1 MRLARGSGELFART
15 RVAMTEET
23 TKFGNPDVDRRR
35 AEAEIR
41 KLAGVMSCRVVAGRD
56 GEILEIH
63 VVASEERHPKQV
75 IRDIETVLLA
85 SLGVRVD
92 HKKVSVARYP
102 AAQPVGSPPGDHDRR
117 ERTSLRL
124 RFVSLQTKLTPDGGE
139 VEVVLGKQLVQ
150 GHGKASFTLTSDP
163 SRAAVEAALDAVGRF
178 LREGSFQIGSVR
190 RSSIGSHEAVLV
202 QVDHVHAGRSVP
214 LLGSSLV
221 SRDPHLAALHATL
234 DAVNRYLGR
243 LESLPGL
250 EIEAGPDSS
259 S

>member
-1 MRLARGSGELFART
+1 MRLGRGPVGLFART

-23 TKFGNPDVDRRR
+23 TKFVNPEVDRRR

-41 KLAGVMSCRVVAGRD
+41 KLAGVLSCRVVAGRD

-63 VVASEERHPKQV
+63 VVASEDRHPKQV
-75 IRDIETVLLA
+75 IRDIETILLA

-102 AAQPVGSPPGDHDRR
+102 AAPAAGSPPGDHDRR
-117 ERTSLRL
+117 ERTNARL
-124 RFVSLQTKLTPDGGE
+124 RFVSLQTKLTPEGGE
-139 VEVVLGKQLVQ
+139 VEVVLGRNLVQ
-150 GHGKASFTLTSDP
+150 GHGKAGFTLTSDP
-163 SRAAVEAALDAVGRF
+163 SRAVVEAALDAVGRF

-190 RSSIGSHEAVLV
+190 RSSIGSHEAILV

-221 SRDPHLAALHATL
+221 SRDPHLAALHAAL
-234 DAVNRYLGR
+234 DAVNRQR
-243 LESLPGL
+243 QEV
-250 EIEAGPDSS
+250 EAGMLEAALCAA
-259 S
+259 